1 MKDWLIIWYGA
12 TSFLMGLLLFFPT
25 RKLILA
31 MSANRAHKR
40 LKRDLTAEEMANLKK
55 KALYISII
63 ISMTFS
69 FIYNRVMIFK
79 YFGGLGQ

>member
-1 MKDWLIIWYGA
+1 MKNWMILWYGA

-31 MSANRAHKR
+31 MSTNRAHKR
-40 LKRDLTAEEMANLKK
+40 LKRDLTDEEMANLKK

-69 FIYNRVMIFK
+69 FIYNRVMMFK

>member
-12 TSFLMGLLLFFPT
+12 TSFLMGLLLYFPM

-31 MSANRAHKR
+31 MSANRAHRR
-40 LKRDLTAEEMANLKK
+40 LKRDLTDEEMKNLRKK
-55 KALYISII
+55 SMYLSII

-69 FIYNRVMIFK
+69 FLYNRVMMFK
-79 YFGGLGQ
+79 FFGGLGQ